1 MDTSMIDGNGVSLI
15 IGASCAGVVTV
26 GTFIMQ
32 VITWRDAR
40 ELKRLSKA
48 RDETM
53 AAQGAQLKTV
63 KDLVNGQSEVV
74 KAYVAKEAYEKGREH
89 ERIAPGT
96 PSPVLAVSPV
106 STVVTAVRT
115 AAADPPDDER

>member
-15 IGASCAGVVTV
+15 IGAACAGIVTV
-26 GTFIMQ
+26 GTFVMQ
-32 VITWRDAR
+32 VVTWKDAR
-40 ELKRLSKA
+40 ELKRLSIA
-48 RDETM
+48 RDQTM
-53 AAQGAQLKTV
+53 AAQGAQLKVV

-89 ERIAPGT
+89 ERVAPGT

-106 STVVTAVRT
+106 STVATAVLPVLDPT
-115 AAADPPDDER
+115 PADDK